1 MTELP
6 QLYSFRRCPYAMRA
20 RMAVAV
26 AEVPVVLREIILRD
40 KPEAMLALSPKGTVP
55 VLRLPSGEVIDESRA
70 VMDWALAQND
80 PLNWLPNK
88 DDALIDLFDTDF
100 KHHLDRYKYAT
111 RYPEEA
117 VDVTE
122 QRDHCVR
129 LLAPLEARLTGD
141 WLGGA
146 APADTPSYTDVA
158 LLPFV
163 RQFRIA
169 DINWFDEHLE
179 LPNVRDWVLRFLD
192 WPNFSRVMQKYS
204 LYLDGEQEHAF
215 PPPVQAHSAA
225 CASPRGRKI
234 IEAKTKKI

>member
-1 MTELP
+1 MTEPKTEPKTEPTTELP

-26 AEVPVVLREIILRD
+26 AEVPVVLREILLRD
-40 KPEAMLALSPKGTVP
+40 KPEAMLALSAKGTVP
-55 VLRLPSGEVIDESRA
+55 VLRLASGEIIDESRA

-80 PLNWLPNK
+80 PLTWLAHK
-88 DDALIDLFDTDF
+88 DEALIDRFDTDF

-117 VDVTE
+117 VYVAE
-122 QRDHCVR
+122 QRDFCVQ
-129 LLAPLEARLTGD
+129 LLQPLEARLAQG

-146 APADTPSYTDVA
+146 APAYTDVA

-169 DINWFDEHLE
+169 DTAWFDEAFELE
-179 LPNVRDWVLRFLD
+179 KVREWVLRFLE
-192 WPNFSRVMQKYS
+192 WPSFLRVMQKYP
-204 LYLDGEQEHAF
+204 LYLDGEQEHGF
-215 PPPVQAHSAA
+215 PPALEN
-225 CASPRGRKI
+225 G
-234 IEAKTKKI
+234 

>member
-1 MTELP
+1 MTQLP

-20 RMAVAV
+20 RLAVAV
-26 AEVPVVLREIILRD
+26 AEVPVVLREILLCD
-40 KPEAMLALSPKGTVP
+40 KPQAMLALSPKGTVP

-80 PLNWLPNK
+80 PLHWLANK
-88 DDALIDLFDTDF
+88 DEALIDLFDTDF

-117 VDVTE
+117 VDVGE
-122 QRDHCVR
+122 QRDHCAQ
-129 LLAPLEARLTGD
+129 LLQPLEARLTHG

-146 APADTPSYTDVA
+146 APAYTDVA

-169 DINWFDEHLE
+169 DKLWFDEHLD
-179 LPNVRDWVLRFLD
+179 LPKVRAWVLRFLD
-192 WPNFSRVMQKYS
+192 WPSFLRVMQKYP

-215 PPPVQAHSAA
+215 PPAQE
-225 CASPRGRKI
+225 SP
-234 IEAKTKKI
+234 

>member
-1 MTELP
+1 MLP
-6 QLYSFRRCPYAMRA
+6 VLYSFRRCPYAMRA
-20 RMAVAV
+20 RLALAS
-26 AEVPVVLREIILRD
+26 AGIEVELREIVLCD
-40 KPEAMLALSPKGTVP
+40 KPGVFLNTSQKGTVP
-55 VLRLPSGEVIDESRA
+55 VLVTDQVIEESIE

-80 PLNWLPNK
+80 PLNWRQHK

-122 QRDHCVR
+122 QRAHCVR
-129 LLAPLEARLTGD
+129 LLAPLEARLTEA

-146 APADTPSYTDVA
+146 APAYTDVA

-169 DINWFDEHLE
+169 DIAWFDAQLDLAH
-179 LPNVRDWVLRFLD
+179 VRDWVLRFLD
-192 WPNFSRVMQKYS
+192 WPGFVRVMQKYP

-215 PPPVQAHSAA
+215 PPP
-225 CASPRGRKI
+225 
-234 IEAKTKKI
+234 T

>member
-1 MTELP
+1 MTERP

-26 AEVPVVLREIILRD
+26 AEVPVVLREIVLRD

-55 VLRLPSGEVIDESRA
+55 VLHLPGGDVIDESRA

-80 PLNWLPNK
+80 PLNWRQHK

-117 VDVTE
+117 VDATE
-122 QRDHCVR
+122 QRAHCVR
-129 LLAPLEARLTGD
+129 LLAPLEARLTEA

-146 APADTPSYTDVA
+146 APAYTDVA

-169 DINWFDEHLE
+169 DIAWFDAQLD
-179 LPNVRDWVLRFLD
+179 LANVRDWALRFLD
-192 WPNFSRVMQKYS
+192 WPGFVRVMQKYP

-215 PPPVQAHSAA
+215 PPPT
-225 CASPRGRKI
+225 
-234 IEAKTKKI
+234 EAPPT